1 MAPRAL
7 YEPVNTLL
15 CVIATAKQG
24 VLIGLGMVC
33 VSAGAQNTLWFLRS
47 FAMK

>member
-15 CVIATAKQG
+15 CVMATATPG

-33 VSAGAQNTLWFLRS
+33 VSAGAQNTL
-47 FAMK
+47 